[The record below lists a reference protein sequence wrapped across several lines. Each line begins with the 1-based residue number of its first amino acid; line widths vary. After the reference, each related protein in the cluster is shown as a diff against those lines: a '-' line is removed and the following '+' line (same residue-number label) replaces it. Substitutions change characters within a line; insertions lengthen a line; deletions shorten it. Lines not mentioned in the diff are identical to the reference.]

1 MMFKTWAHPTTKL
14 SADWVSYKIPPA
26 DLKRDLVRTID
37 SEQADDMWGHG
48 AQFHYPKKGG
58 LGGIWKA
65 IAKKLPRNNVKFRAE
80 VVQIDLEEKT
90 AKTRDEIEI
99 KYKVSSLEAPPSGS
113 LALSAVSKPL
123 FLESYLH
130 NAPINTLGPLWQAR
144 RSRSTTSQFTS
155 SRLSRPKRKTKH
167 VRNNWLYL
175 LSRSWNNFP

>member
-1 MMFKTWAHPTTKL
+1 MTNLFFRPMMFKTWAHPTTKL

-99 KYKVSSLEAPPSGS
+99 KYKVSLT
-113 LALSAVSKPL
+113 LSAL
-123 FLESYLH
+123 
-130 NAPINTLGPLWQAR
+130 
-144 RSRSTTSQFTS
+144 
-155 SRLSRPKRKTKH
+155 
-167 VRNNWLYL
+167 
-175 LSRSWNNFP
+175 

>member
-37 SEQADDMWGHG
+37 SEQADDMWGHS

-99 KYKVSSLEAPPSGS
+99 KYKVSLN
-113 LALSAVSKPL
+113 LSAL
-123 FLESYLH
+123 
-130 NAPINTLGPLWQAR
+130 
-144 RSRSTTSQFTS
+144 
-155 SRLSRPKRKTKH
+155 
-167 VRNNWLYL
+167 
-175 LSRSWNNFP
+175 